1 MVEARNND
9 WPTRRSGWPPVDDLG
24 PRLVRSPLRR
34 TRSLEDVHLFGSV
47 TRGCRVCELDALPFT
62 AEGLDFKCLDR
73 VLSSIESGDYSR
85 LSPQEGDRLRNRL
98 GALDINYF
106 LRHVKGEFLMRSN
119 AYNTL
124 MERAKQHAKVLYSM
138 DRWVQHVLKIK
149 ALASL
154 PDRTR
159 LMVWGVA
166 WNQASHDAARGRIN
180 HPITPPQGLHVSRVG
195 WGKLG
200 SVGVSHM
207 VARLSVGW
215 KHPKCVGSIT
225 FSYDV
230 QIAWLKGQ
238 NAIFFHKN
246 TIGWIRFALR

>member
-9 WPTRRSGWPPVDDLG
+9 WPTRSTGWPTRDDLR

-34 TRSLEDVHLFGSV
+34 TRSLEDAHLFGTVSLE
-47 TRGCRVCELDALPFT
+47 CRVGSLDALPLEV
-62 AEGLDFKCLDR
+62 EGLDFKCIDR
-73 VLSSIESGDYSR
+73 VLNSIESGDYSR
-85 LSPQEGDRLRNRL
+85 LSPQEEDRLRIRL
-98 GALDINYF
+98 GVLDINYF
-106 LRHVKGEFLMRSN
+106 LRHVKGEYLMRSN

-124 MERAKQHAKVLYSM
+124 METAKQHAKVLHSI
-138 DRWVQHVLKIK
+138 DRWVQHILKVK

-180 HPITPPQGLHVSRVG
+180 HPITPPQGLHVSGVG

-215 KHPKCVGSIT
+215 KHPKCVESIT

-246 TIGWIRFALR
+246 TIGWIRFAF